1 MTHNVKVIV
10 CGGDDHFGLCVFRL
24 EILNNL
30 IAIGE
35 RNVDIHQH
43 HIDLI
48 KFIDKL
54 NRLFPGR
61 RLMNDRVLHAARDNP
76 LERFRLNILI
86 FDNNN
91 VIHSHTPDS
100 AGAIGNR
107 SFTVVPSIGLWGL
120 AICKP

>member
-1 MTHNVKVIV
+1 MAHNVKVVV
-10 CGGDDHFGLCVFRL
+10 CRRDDHFGLRVFLL

-30 IAIGE
+30 IAIGQ

-48 KFIDKL
+48 QFIDKL
-54 NRLFPGR
+54 NSLFPR
-61 RLMNDRVLHAARDNP
+61 RCLMNDRILYAARDDP

>member
-1 MTHNVKVIV
+1 MAHNVKVVV
-10 CGGDDHFGLCVFRL
+10 CRRDDHFGLRVFLL

-30 IAIGE
+30 IAIGQ

-43 HIDLI
+43 HI
-48 KFIDKL
+48 
-54 NRLFPGR
+54 
-61 RLMNDRVLHAARDNP
+61 LMNDRILHAARDDP